1 MASSPAARP
10 TSDAR
15 SPAARRG
22 DRRRGV
28 RRLARA
34 AGRRRER
41 RGRRHRSTPSRWRCV
56 ALASL
61 PLVARR
67 AAPIAVVRA
76 HRAREHRR
84 WRPSRSPPAPRSAP
98 RSRSTGWSPRSDES
112 RARTRLMAALVAA
125 LLVAHVD
132 RERTSRRT
140 ASLCAEILFGVLV
153 WGGAWLAGDRTRLRR
168 ERMAELE
175 ERALR
180 AEREAERERRL
191 AAAEERTRI
200 ARDLHDSAGHAI
212 NVILVHAG
220 LGRLRTESDPEAAR
234 EAFETIE
241 EVARETV
248 GEIDQMVRALRED
261 GTVAEGVEP
270 PPGLASLDGLIERHR
285 AAGLDRHRRRARGHR
300 RDSPGRR
307 QRRLPHPPGGAHQ
320 RGPARRRQRKR
331 GGRPRQRRA
340 RAHGREPGEPRPARR
355 APAAEGRGSSGCAS
369 APTFSAGAWRRVSAT
384 GPTGCTRGSR
394 S

>member
-1 MASSPAARP
+1 MRAHLPLDAAIAVAVFAASVGLLAVGESNEGDG
-10 TSDAR
+10 TVDAF
-15 SPAARRG
+15 
-22 DRRRGV
+22 
-28 RRLARA
+28 
-34 AGRRRER
+34 E
-41 RGRRHRSTPSRWRCV
+41 V
-56 ALASL
+56 ALVAIASL

-67 AAPIAVVRA
+67 AAPITVFVITALATTVLAAVAVPA
-76 HRAREHRR
+76 G
-84 WRPSRSPPAPRSAP
+84 PPIGPTLAIYWMVTA
-98 RSRSTGWSPRSDES
+98 SDES
-112 RARTRLMAALVAA
+112 RDSTRLMAVLVAA
-125 LLVAHVD
+125 MLVAHVAANGIQE
-132 RERTSRRT
+132 ERFP
-140 ASLCAEILFGVLV
+140 LVEILFGVLV

-180 AEREAERERRL
+180 AEREAESERRL

-220 LGRLRTESDPEAAR
+220 LGRLRTDSDPQAAR

-248 GEIDQMVRALRED
+248 GEIDQMVRALRDD

-285 AAGLDRHRRRARGHR
+285 AAGLTVTAGVHGDLDAI
-300 RDSPGRR
+300 PAGRR

-320 RGPARRRQRKR
+320 RGPARRRQRER
-331 GGRPRQRRA
+331 GGRARPRRA
-340 RAHGREPGEPRPARR
+340 RAHGREPGEPRPARA